1 MWTSTAV
8 QICRLKNLRKIVVV
22 MSIVGILMRTNGWL
36 VVNKNGIKSVRKSKP
51 FLEYNEI
58 AVKINLEVPNELFD
72 RPTIEATLKVE
83 DIPNESYSPE
93 LLINTAQLIEQ
104 QTGAKVVINV
114 EETKE

>member
-1 MWTSTAV
+1 MLTA
-8 QICRLKNLRKIVVV
+8 
-22 MSIVGILMRTNGWL
+22 MSIGGILMRTNGWL

-114 EETKE
+114 EEPKDIKGEDSYERTIK